1 MPNVSPNLDKPP
13 SGPTED
19 WRTLRHWLF
28 KLWTIVRNFDLTAAA
43 SGNTQIDGNLT
54 VTGGINVPAGSN
66 ITGMP
71 LSLLAA
77 AAGEQDGTASSN
89 GTQGGQFLGPVIAM
103 SAVNTSAQS
112 FTNTGAL
119 ATVTGWST
127 VFDTASAFV
136 PSTGIYTIPVS
147 GLYQVSGSV
156 LMNTITYPAA
166 GYVQLIVVFNAT
178 PTHIYNHLN
187 QPFGVAATSSCY
199 LDCQVNILRRFNA
212 GDTIFMQLGHI
223 ANAANTMYSDPN
235 QEYNHF
241 EILKVG

>member
-43 SGNTQIDGNLT
+43 PGNTQIDGNLT

-77 AAGEQDGTASSN
+77 AAGEQDGN
-89 GTQGGQFLGPVIAM
+89 GSQLLGPVISM
-103 SAVNTSAQS
+103 SAVNTSALT
-112 FTNTGAL
+112 FVNTGAL
-119 ATVTGWST
+119 ATIPGWTT
-127 VFDTASAFV
+127 VVDTAKAFV
-136 PSTGIYTIPVS
+136 PSTGVYTIPVS
-147 GLYQVSGSV
+147 GLYLVMGSI
-156 LMNTITYPAA
+156 LMNLSQYPGA
-166 GYVQLIVVFNAT
+166 GYVQLIAVINST
-178 PTHIYNHLN
+178 PTHIFNHLN
-187 QPFGVAATSSCY
+187 QPFGAATTSACFIQT
-199 LDCQVNILRRFNA
+199 QVSILRPFVA
-212 GDTIFMQLGHI
+212 GDTVFLQLGHT
-223 ANAANTMYSDPN
+223 ANNNPNPMYSDPN